1 MIILQANCN
10 HPRWQIRT
18 QIAEASSWLPWKRG
32 TRPSQPSGRHAYN
45 SCFGMDVSHGLM
57 TDMRKHKKSKKHQQ
71 EEYPQP
77 PQIAIVCIIG
87 QMMRVGQPNTDECT
101 KGCGMGH
108 MTVRFGQPITSYIH
122 KIWCMAV
129 HYYCYKVSA
138 SPSTRCF

>member
-18 QIAEASSWLPWKRG
+18 QIAEASSWLPWKHG

-45 SCFGMDVSHGLM
+45 SCFRMDVSHGLM
-57 TDMRKHKKSKKHQQ
+57 TDMRKHKKTKKHQR

-87 QMMRVGQPNTDECT
+87 QMMRVGQPNTGECT
-101 KGCGMGH
+101 KGCDSGNQSCP
-108 MTVRFGQPITSYIH
+108 TP
-122 KIWCMAV
+122 
-129 HYYCYKVSA
+129 
-138 SPSTRCF
+138 TRYDVWLSIIIVTKFQHLLAHGVF